1 MGMRSTSVAIRAA
14 AAVAVA
20 VALTSCNRDPKTPE
34 EAAAR
39 GQERL
44 RAASDA
50 LAKAQAFSVD
60 LSEMRERVR
69 RNGEKVEE
77 HVKRQ
82 IVVRRPDRMWFKTTR
97 DAGEHTG
104 WYDGKTVTMIVPG
117 QKIFARVNMPPTLD
131 EMLDDLTGR
140 FDVPLPAA
148 DFFYSTPQ
156 TSFPLAEAQGG
167 WVRRTDIEGRQC
179 DEMQYKHP
187 SVEFTLWVASADPP
201 LPCRLDITYTTRP
214 GAPKASVV
222 FNKWNLS
229 PTIPDNQF
237 TAVVPAGFEQIPVV
251 EHIPADQVK
260 ETMGPGSTPAQRVP
274 ATPQPTAPAK
284 PPAKR

>member
-1 MGMRSTSVAIRAA
+1 MANRFIRIRLSAA
-14 AAVAVA
+14 AGL
-20 VALTSCNRDPKTPE
+20 ALAMAAPGCGSSDPRTPE

-44 RAASDA
+44 SAASDA

-60 LSEMRERVR
+60 LTEMRERVR

-82 IVVRRPDRMWFKTTR
+82 IIVRRPDRMWFKTTKEK
-97 DAGEHTG
+97 GEHTG

-117 QKIFARVNMPPTLD
+117 DKIFARVNMPPTLD
-131 EMLDDLTGR
+131 ETLDDLTGR

-148 DFFYSTPQ
+148 DFLYSSPHS
-156 TSFPLAEAQGG
+156 SFPLNEAQGG
-167 WVRRTDIEGRQC
+167 WVRRADVEGRQC
-179 DEMQYKHP
+179 DEMHYKHP
-187 SVEFTLWVASADPP
+187 SVEFTLWIASADPP

-229 PTIPDNQF
+229 PTIPDDQF
-237 TAVVPAGFEQIPVV
+237 AAVVPAGFEQIPVV
-251 EHIPADQVK
+251 EHIPADQVE
-260 ETMGPGSTPAQRVP
+260 ETMGPGSTPTQAVP
-274 ATPQPTAPAK
+274 TTPPPAK
-284 PPAKR
+284 PPVKR

>member
-1 MGMRSTSVAIRAA
+1 MAA
-14 AAVAVA
+14 ALASAIAVAA
-20 VALTSCNRDPKTPE
+20 CGSSDPRTPE

-39 GQERL
+39 GAERL

-50 LAKAQAFSVD
+50 LAKTTAFGVD
-60 LSEMRERVR
+60 VSEMRERVR

-77 HVKRQ
+77 RLQRQ
-82 IVVRRPDRMWFKTTR
+82 IIIRRPDRMWFKTVK
-97 DAGEHTG
+97 ASGGEHTG
-104 WYDGKTVTMIVPG
+104 WYDGKAVTMVV
-117 QKIFARVNMPPTLD
+117 QHEKIFARVNMPGTLD
-131 EMLDDLTGR
+131 ETIDDLTGR

-148 DFFYSTPQ
+148 DFLYSKPE
-156 TSFPLAEAQGG
+156 TSFPLGEATGG
-167 WVRRTDIEGRQC
+167 WVRRADIEGRQC
-179 DEMQYKHP
+179 DEMHYKHP
-187 SVEFTLWVASADPP
+187 SVEFTLWIASADPP

-222 FNKWNLS
+222 FHKWNLS
-229 PTIPDNQF
+229 PTIPEDQF

-260 ETMGPGSTPAQRVP
+260 ETLGPGSTPTQAVP
-274 ATPQPTAPAK
+274 TTSQPAPAE

>member
-1 MGMRSTSVAIRAA
+1 MGILSTSHEIRAA
-14 AAVAVA
+14 SVLAAAI
-20 VALTSCNRDPKTPE
+20 ALTSCSSDPRTPE

-39 GQERL
+39 GAERL
-44 RAASDA
+44 RAASDT

-82 IVVRRPDRMWFKTTR
+82 IVVRRPDRMWFKTTK

-104 WYDGKTVTMIVPG
+104 WYDGKTVTMIVPHE
-117 QKIFARVNMPPTLD
+117 KIFARVNMPATLD
-131 EMLDDLTGR
+131 ATLDDLIGR

-148 DFFYSTPQ
+148 DFLYSKPE
-156 TSFPLAEAQGG
+156 TSFPLGEAKGG

-179 DEMQYKHP
+179 DEMHYKHP
-187 SVEFTLWVASADPP
+187 SVEFTLWIASADPP

-229 PTIPDNQF
+229 PTIPDDQF

-260 ETMGPGSTPAQRVP
+260 ETMGPGSTPTQAVP
-274 ATPQPTAPAK
+274 TTPRPAPAK